1 MSCLVM
7 TFNFFQNIIDKIIAD
22 TVNLIARIMLGLK
35 VSDANLTTVKEEP
48 QRIATINN
56 IILPK
61 KPLFIFFFSITY

>member
-1 MSCLVM
+1 M
-7 TFNFFQNIIDKIIAD
+7 DKIIAE